1 MKGIILSGGMGTRLY
16 PLTTSLSK
24 QILPIFD
31 KPMIYYPLSVLMLAD
46 IQEFLIISTPQHIDL
61 YKDLFGNGE
70 RLGLHIEYAVQ
81 PEPQGIAQAFHI
93 AEPFLNGSPC
103 ALILGDNFLFGHGLA
118 DLMANA
124 GKTTDGG
131 LVFAYYVQDPER
143 YGVVEFDETHKV
155 ISIEEKPEHP
165 RSNYAVTGLYFYD
178 SDVVEIAKNL
188 TPSARGEYE
197 ITDVNNVYLQKGK
210 LKVQLF
216 GQGFAWLDTGTH
228 ESLLEA
234 GEFVK
239 TIEHR
244 QGLKIGCVE
253 EIAFRK
259 GYIGAEE
266 LLKIADRS
274 DKNAYC
280 QYLRQLA
287 TSTSTVL

>member
-1 MKGIILSGGMGTRLY
+1 M
-16 PLTTSLSK
+16 
-24 QILPIFD
+24 
-31 KPMIYYPLSVLMLAD
+31 
-46 IQEFLIISTPQHIDL
+46 
-61 YKDLFGNGE
+61 
-70 RLGLHIEYAVQ
+70 
-81 PEPQGIAQAFHI
+81 
-93 AEPFLNGSPC
+93 
-103 ALILGDNFLFGHGLA
+103 
-118 DLMANA
+118 
-124 GKTTDGG
+124 
-131 LVFAYYVQDPER
+131 
-143 YGVVEFDETHKV
+143 
-155 ISIEEKPEHP
+155 
-165 RSNYAVTGLYFYD
+165 
-178 SDVVEIAKNL
+178 AKNL
-188 TPSARGEYE
+188 EPSARGEYE
-197 ITDVNNVYLQKGK
+197 ITDVNNVYLQKGD

-259 GYIGAEE
+259 GHIGAEE

-287 TSTSTVL
+287 TSISTII